1 MLNSFKKLK
10 FVVGNQQIKTIYIL
24 AILLVFS
31 IFFEILSLSILIP
44 ILSLLS
50 GESAGNLFNL
60 NFLKDFFQLF
70 QNIFSE
76 NLITFFLLFFFLAYF
91 LKTSFMIFFSWF
103 QHSFSTNLAFNLSDK
118 LFKNYM
124 LQNYDFYLKRN
135 STELLRNIN
144 NEIGRFTSTFVGS
157 LIVVLSELLIAI
169 TIGIFLIII
178 SPLAFF
184 IITISFIFMTII
196 FNLLTRNLVKKWSVD
211 RNIHQ
216 KLFLK
221 NIQQGFRNIK
231 DIIILGKEFHFINY
245 VKNHL
250 KDFFKIEKKLNFL
263 LSIPRQILEFSAMSA
278 VIALIGVFLHKGYEF
293 QFIIV
298 TAGLYVAAGLKLMP
312 SVNRI
317 ISSLI
322 SMRYSYISLDIIY
335 KELRLKNSK
344 PKNYEKIKSKTKFEK
359 EINFKNVYFK
369 YPEKNEYVLNKVNI
383 KIKSKNIIG
392 LIGESGS
399 GKTTF
404 IDILSGLLKPSRGQ
418 ILIDGKSIYG
428 KERSWQN
435 NIGYIPQLI
444 FLTDDTIKNNI
455 AFGEK
460 KENIDNQKINKAL
473 LISSLIRFIK
483 NLPLK
488 INYKVGEYGNRISG
502 GQRQRIG
509 IARALYNNPKVLI
522 MDEATSALDL
532 KTEKEIMKSIY
543 LMKGKSTIIISS
555 HNKNILNKCDIIFKF
570 NKGKILVTKY

>member
-570 NKGKILVTKY
+570 KRGKILVAKN

>member
-1 MLNSFKKLK
+1 MLNSFNKLK
-10 FVVGNQQIKTIYIL
+10 FVVGSQQIKTIYIL

-50 GESAGNLFNL
+50 GDSAGNLLNL
-60 NFLKDFFQLF
+60 SFLKDFFKVF
-70 QNIFSE
+70 QSIFKD
-76 NLITFFLLFFFLAYF
+76 NLITFFLIFFFLAYF
-91 LKTSFMIFFSWF
+91 LKTSFMVFFSWF
-103 QHSFSTNLAFNLSDK
+103 QHSFSTNLAFNLSDR

-135 STELLRNIN
+135 STDLLKNIN
-144 NEIGRFTSTFVGS
+144 NEIARFTSTFVGS
-157 LIVVLSELLIAI
+157 LIVVLSELLIAL
-169 TIGIFLIII
+169 TIGIFLILI

-184 IITISFIFMTII
+184 IIIISFIIMTII
-196 FNLLTRNLVKKWSVD
+196 FNLLTRNLVKKWSVN

-263 LSIPRQILEFSAMSA
+263 LSVPRQLLEFSAMSA
-278 VIALIGVFLHKGYEF
+278 VIALIGIFLHKGYEF

-317 ISSLI
+317 ISSFI
-322 SMRYSYISLDIIY
+322 SMRYSYISLNIIY
-335 KELRLKNSK
+335 KELRIKNNK

-359 EINFKNVYFK
+359 DINFKNVYFK
-369 YPEKNEYVLNKVNI
+369 YPEKIEYVLNKVNI
-383 KIKSKNIIG
+383 KIKSNNIIG
-392 LIGESGS
+392 LVGESGS

-404 IDILSGLLKPSRGQ
+404 IDILSGLLRPTKGQ
-418 ILIDGKSIYG
+418 ILIDGKSISG

-460 KENIDNQKINKAL
+460 KENIDNQKINKVL
-473 LISSLIRFIK
+473 LISSLIKFIK

-488 INYKVGEYGNRISG
+488 LNYKVGEYGNRISG

-543 LMKGKSTIIISS
+543 LMKGKKTILISS

>member
-1 MLNSFKKLK
+1 MLSSFNKLK

-50 GESAGNLFNL
+50 GESASSLLNL
-60 NFLKDFFQLF
+60 NFLKDFFEYF
-70 QNIFSE
+70 QSTFSD
-76 NLITFFLLFFFLAYF
+76 NLITFFLIFFFLAYF
-91 LKTSFMIFFSWF
+91 LKTSFMVFFSWF
-103 QHSFSTNLAFNLSDK
+103 QHSFSTNLAYNLSNK

-135 STELLRNIN
+135 STELLKNIN
-144 NEIGRFTSTFVGS
+144 NEIARFTSTFVGS

-178 SPLAFF
+178 SPMAFF
-184 IITISFIFMTII
+184 IIIISFIFMTII
-196 FNLLTRNLVKKWSVD
+196 FNLLTRNLVKKWSID

-231 DIIILGKEFHFINY
+231 DIVILGKEFHFINY

-263 LSIPRQILEFSAMSA
+263 LSVPRQLLEFSAMSA
-278 VIALIGVFLHKGYEF
+278 VIALIGIFLHKGYDF

-298 TAGLYVAAGLKLMP
+298 TTGLYVAAGLKLMP

-322 SMRYSYISLDIIY
+322 SMRYNYISLDIIY

-344 PKNYEKIKSKTKFEK
+344 PKNYANIKSKTKFEK
-359 EINFKNVYFK
+359 EINFKNIYFK
-369 YPEKNEYVLNKVNI
+369 YPKKNEYVFNKINV
-383 KIKSKNIIG
+383 KIKSNNIIG

-404 IDILSGLLKPSRGQ
+404 IDILSGLLKPSKGQ
-418 ILIDGKSIYG
+418 ILVDGKSIIG

-460 KENIDNQKINKAL
+460 KENIDNLKINKVL
-473 LISSLIRFIK
+473 SISSLIKFIK
-483 NLPLK
+483 NLPMKL
-488 INYKVGEYGNRISG
+488 NYKVGEYGNRISG

-522 MDEATSALDL
+522 MDEATSALDF

-543 LMKGKSTIIISS
+543 LMKGKKTIIISS

-570 NKGKILVTKY
+570 IKGKILVTNN

>member
-1 MLNSFKKLK
+1 MFNSFNKLK
-10 FVVGNQQIKTIYIL
+10 FVVGSQQIKTIYIL

-50 GESAGNLFNL
+50 GDSAGNLLNL
-60 NFLKDFFQLF
+60 SFLKDFFKVF
-70 QNIFSE
+70 QGIFKD
-76 NLITFFLLFFFLAYF
+76 NLITFFLIFFFLAYF
-91 LKTSFMIFFSWF
+91 LKTSFMVFFSWF
-103 QHSFSTNLAFNLSDK
+103 QHSFSTNLAFNLSDR

-135 STELLRNIN
+135 STDLLKNIN
-144 NEIGRFTSTFVGS
+144 NEIARFTSTFIGS
-157 LIVVLSELLIAI
+157 LIVVLSELLIAL
-169 TIGIFLIII
+169 TIGIFLILI

-184 IITISFIFMTII
+184 IIIISFIIMTII
-196 FNLLTRNLVKKWSVD
+196 FNLLTRNLVKKWSVN

-263 LSIPRQILEFSAMSA
+263 LSVPRQLLEFSAMSA
-278 VIALIGVFLHKGYEF
+278 VIALIGIFLHKGYEF

-317 ISSLI
+317 ISSFI
-322 SMRYSYISLDIIY
+322 SMRYSYISLNIIY
-335 KELRLKNSK
+335 KELRIKNNK

-359 EINFKNVYFK
+359 DINFKNVYFK
-369 YPEKNEYVLNKVNI
+369 YPEKIEYVLNKVNI
-383 KIKSKNIIG
+383 KIKSNNIVG
-392 LIGESGS
+392 LVGESGS

-404 IDILSGLLKPSRGQ
+404 IDILSGLLRPTKGQ
-418 ILIDGKSIYG
+418 ILIDGKSISG

-460 KENIDNQKINKAL
+460 KENIDNQKINKVL
-473 LISSLIRFIK
+473 LISSLKKFIK

-488 INYKVGEYGNRISG
+488 LNYKVGEYGNRISG

-543 LMKGKSTIIISS
+543 LMKGKKTILISS

>member
-1 MLNSFKKLK
+1 MLSSFNKLK
-10 FVVGNQQIKTIYIL
+10 FVVGSQQIKTIYIL

-50 GESAGNLFNL
+50 GDSTGNLLNL
-60 NFLKDFFQLF
+60 SFLKDFFKVF
-70 QNIFSE
+70 QGIFKD
-76 NLITFFLLFFFLAYF
+76 NLITFFLIFFFLAYF
-91 LKTSFMIFFSWF
+91 LKTSFMVFFSWF
-103 QHSFSTNLAFNLSDK
+103 QHSFSTNLAFNLSDR

-135 STELLRNIN
+135 STDLLKNIN
-144 NEIGRFTSTFVGS
+144 NEIARFTSTFVGS
-157 LIVVLSELLIAI
+157 LIVVLSELLIAL
-169 TIGIFLIII
+169 TIGIFLILI

-184 IITISFIFMTII
+184 IIIISFIIMTII
-196 FNLLTRNLVKKWSVD
+196 FNLLTRNLVKKWSVN

-263 LSIPRQILEFSAMSA
+263 LSVPRQLLEFSAMSA
-278 VIALIGVFLHKGYEF
+278 VIALIGIFLHKGYEF

-317 ISSLI
+317 ISSFI
-322 SMRYSYISLDIIY
+322 SMRYSYISLNIIY
-335 KELRLKNSK
+335 KELRIKNNK

-359 EINFKNVYFK
+359 DINFKNVYFK
-369 YPEKNEYVLNKVNI
+369 YPEKIEYVLNKVNI
-383 KIKSKNIIG
+383 KIKSNNIIG
-392 LIGESGS
+392 LVGESGS

-404 IDILSGLLKPSRGQ
+404 IDILSGLLRPTKGQ
-418 ILIDGKSIYG
+418 ILIDGKSISG

-460 KENIDNQKINKAL
+460 KENIDNQKINKVL
-473 LISSLIRFIK
+473 LISSLKKFIK

-488 INYKVGEYGNRISG
+488 LNYKVGEYGNRISG

-543 LMKGKSTIIISS
+543 LMKGKKTILISS

>member
-1 MLNSFKKLK
+1 MLNSFNKLK
-10 FVVGNQQIKTIYIL
+10 FVVGSQQIKTIYIL

-50 GESAGNLFNL
+50 GDSAGNLLNL
-60 NFLKDFFQLF
+60 SFLKDFFKVF
-70 QNIFSE
+70 QGIFKD
-76 NLITFFLLFFFLAYF
+76 NLITFFLIFFFLAYF
-91 LKTSFMIFFSWF
+91 LKTSFMVFFSWF
-103 QHSFSTNLAFNLSDK
+103 QHSFSTNLAFNLSDR

-135 STELLRNIN
+135 STDLLKNIN
-144 NEIGRFTSTFVGS
+144 NEIARFTSTFIGS
-157 LIVVLSELLIAI
+157 LIVVLSELLIAL
-169 TIGIFLIII
+169 TIGIFLILI

-184 IITISFIFMTII
+184 IIIISFIIMTII
-196 FNLLTRNLVKKWSVD
+196 FNLLTRNLVKKWSVN

-263 LSIPRQILEFSAMSA
+263 LSVPRQLLEFSAMSA
-278 VIALIGVFLHKGYEF
+278 VIALIGIFLHKGYEF

-317 ISSLI
+317 ISSFI
-322 SMRYSYISLDIIY
+322 SMRYSYISLNIIY
-335 KELRLKNSK
+335 KELRIKNNK

-359 EINFKNVYFK
+359 DINFKNVYFK
-369 YPEKNEYVLNKVNI
+369 YPEKIEYVLNKVNI
-383 KIKSKNIIG
+383 KIKSNNIIG
-392 LIGESGS
+392 LVGESGS

-404 IDILSGLLKPSRGQ
+404 IDILSGLLRPTKGQ
-418 ILIDGKSIYG
+418 ILIDGKSISG

-460 KENIDNQKINKAL
+460 KENIDNQKINKVL
-473 LISSLIRFIK
+473 LISSLKKFIK

-488 INYKVGEYGNRISG
+488 LNYKVGEYGNRISG

-543 LMKGKSTIIISS
+543 LMKGKKTILISS

>member
-1 MLNSFKKLK
+1 MLNSFNKLK
-10 FVVGNQQIKTIYIL
+10 FVVGSQQIKTIYIL

-50 GESAGNLFNL
+50 GDSAGNLLNL
-60 NFLKDFFQLF
+60 SFLKDFFKVF
-70 QNIFSE
+70 QGIFKD
-76 NLITFFLLFFFLAYF
+76 NLITFFLIFFFLAYF
-91 LKTSFMIFFSWF
+91 LKTSFMVFFSWF
-103 QHSFSTNLAFNLSDK
+103 QHSFSTNLAFNLSDR

-135 STELLRNIN
+135 STDLLKNIN
-144 NEIGRFTSTFVGS
+144 NEIARFTSTFVGS
-157 LIVVLSELLIAI
+157 LIVVLSELLIAL
-169 TIGIFLIII
+169 TIGIFLILI

-184 IITISFIFMTII
+184 IIIISFIIMTII
-196 FNLLTRNLVKKWSVD
+196 FNLLTRNLVKKWSVN

-263 LSIPRQILEFSAMSA
+263 LSVPRQLLEFSAMSA
-278 VIALIGVFLHKGYEF
+278 VIALIGIFLHKGYEF

-317 ISSLI
+317 ISSFI
-322 SMRYSYISLDIIY
+322 SMRYSYISLNIIY
-335 KELRLKNSK
+335 KELRIKNNK

-359 EINFKNVYFK
+359 DINFKNVYFK
-369 YPEKNEYVLNKVNI
+369 YPEKIEYVLNKVNI
-383 KIKSKNIIG
+383 KIKSNNIIG
-392 LIGESGS
+392 LVGESGS

-404 IDILSGLLKPSRGQ
+404 IDILSGLLRPTKGQ
-418 ILIDGKSIYG
+418 ILIDGKSISG

-460 KENIDNQKINKAL
+460 KENIDNQKINKVL
-473 LISSLIRFIK
+473 LISSLIKFIK

-488 INYKVGEYGNRISG
+488 LNYKVGEYGNRISG

-543 LMKGKSTIIISS
+543 LMKGKKTILISS

>member
-1 MLNSFKKLK
+1 MLNSFNKLK
-10 FVVGNQQIKTIYIL
+10 FVVGSQQIKTIYIL

-50 GESAGNLFNL
+50 GDSAGNLLNL
-60 NFLKDFFQLF
+60 SFLKDFFKVF
-70 QNIFSE
+70 QGIFKD
-76 NLITFFLLFFFLAYF
+76 NLITFFLIFFFLAYF
-91 LKTSFMIFFSWF
+91 LKTSFMVFFSWF
-103 QHSFSTNLAFNLSDK
+103 QHSFSTNLAFNLSDR

-135 STELLRNIN
+135 STDLLKNIN
-144 NEIGRFTSTFVGS
+144 NEIARFTSTFVGS
-157 LIVVLSELLIAI
+157 LIVVLSELLIAL
-169 TIGIFLIII
+169 TIGIFLILI

-184 IITISFIFMTII
+184 IIIISFIIMTII
-196 FNLLTRNLVKKWSVD
+196 FNLLTRNLVKKWSVN

-263 LSIPRQILEFSAMSA
+263 LSVPRQLLEFSAMSA
-278 VIALIGVFLHKGYEF
+278 VIALIGIFLHKGYEF

-317 ISSLI
+317 ISSFI
-322 SMRYSYISLDIIY
+322 SMRYSYISLNIIY
-335 KELRLKNSK
+335 KELRIKNNK

-359 EINFKNVYFK
+359 DINFKNVYFK
-369 YPEKNEYVLNKVNI
+369 YPEKIEYVLNKVNI
-383 KIKSKNIIG
+383 KIKSNNIIG
-392 LIGESGS
+392 LVGESGS

-404 IDILSGLLKPSRGQ
+404 IDILSGLLRPTKGQ
-418 ILIDGKSIYG
+418 ILIDGKSISG

-460 KENIDNQKINKAL
+460 KENIDNQKINKVL
-473 LISSLIRFIK
+473 LISSLKKFIK

-488 INYKVGEYGNRISG
+488 LNYKVGEYGNRISG

-543 LMKGKSTIIISS
+543 LMKGKKTILISS

>member
-1 MLNSFKKLK
+1 MFNSFNKLK
-10 FVVGNQQIKTIYIL
+10 FVVGSQQIKTIYIL

-50 GESAGNLFNL
+50 GDSAGNLLNL
-60 NFLKDFFQLF
+60 SFLKDFFKVF
-70 QNIFSE
+70 QGIFKD
-76 NLITFFLLFFFLAYF
+76 NLITFFLIFFFLAYF
-91 LKTSFMIFFSWF
+91 LKTSFMVFFSWF
-103 QHSFSTNLAFNLSDK
+103 QHSFSTNLAFNLSDR

-135 STELLRNIN
+135 STDLLKNIN
-144 NEIGRFTSTFVGS
+144 NEIARFTSTFIGS
-157 LIVVLSELLIAI
+157 LIVVLSELLIAL
-169 TIGIFLIII
+169 TIGIFLILI

-184 IITISFIFMTII
+184 IIIISFIIMTII
-196 FNLLTRNLVKKWSVD
+196 FNLLTRNLVKKWSVN

-263 LSIPRQILEFSAMSA
+263 LSVPRQLLEFSAMSA
-278 VIALIGVFLHKGYEF
+278 VIALIGIFLHKGYEF

-317 ISSLI
+317 ISSFI
-322 SMRYSYISLDIIY
+322 SMRYSYISLNIIY
-335 KELRLKNSK
+335 KELRIKNNK

-359 EINFKNVYFK
+359 DINFKNVYFK
-369 YPEKNEYVLNKVNI
+369 YPEKIEYVLNKVNI
-383 KIKSKNIIG
+383 KIKSNNIIG
-392 LIGESGS
+392 LVGESGS

-404 IDILSGLLKPSRGQ
+404 IDILSGLLRPTKGQ
-418 ILIDGKSIYG
+418 ILIDGKSISG

-460 KENIDNQKINKAL
+460 KENIDNQKINKVL
-473 LISSLIRFIK
+473 LISSLKKFIK

-488 INYKVGEYGNRISG
+488 LNYKVGEYGNRISG

-543 LMKGKSTIIISS
+543 LMKGKKTILISS